1 MIARKKQSK
10 FFPQNG
16 PISCFYKGK
25 SDNGGWISLP
35 ALVTHI
41 SNIVYINFAT
51 QTPFVLKSSESVFAS
66 ISYNSI
72 VASGIIPL
80 QFKS

>member
-35 ALVTHI
+35 AWVTHI

-51 QTPFVLKSSESVFAS
+51 QTPFVLKSSESAFGS

>member
-25 SDNGGWISLP
+25 SDNGGFIPLSGY
-35 ALVTHI
+35 AACI
-41 SNIVYINFAT
+41 DNIVFIGFAT
-51 QTPFVLKSSESVFAS
+51 QKIIYAKKRRRS
-66 ISYNSI
+66 IWCI
-72 VASGIIPL
+72 KL
-80 QFKS
+80 